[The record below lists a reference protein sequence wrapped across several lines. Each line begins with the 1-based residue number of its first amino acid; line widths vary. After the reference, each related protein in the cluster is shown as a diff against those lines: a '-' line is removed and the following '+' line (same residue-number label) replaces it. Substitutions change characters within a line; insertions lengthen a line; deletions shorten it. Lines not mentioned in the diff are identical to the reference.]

1 MLEIHHELSNE
12 EEKQLIVFEIFSC
25 HLLRSLFVNYLIF
38 LPLIQVDVLID
49 YSLSLNFDF
58 FNTKK
63 NRFIMREEISH

>member
-1 MLEIHHELSNE
+1 MLEIHHELSNKE
-12 EEKQLIVFEIFSC
+12 EDKQRIVFEIYSC

-63 NRFIMREEISH
+63 KSIHNERRN

>member
-1 MLEIHHELSNE
+1 MLEIHHELSNKE
-12 EEKQLIVFEIFSC
+12 EEKQRIVFEIYSC

-63 NRFIMREEISH
+63 KSIHNERRN

>member
-1 MLEIHHELSNE
+1 MLEIHHELSNKE
-12 EEKQLIVFEIFSC
+12 EDKQRIVFEIYSC

-63 NRFIMREEISH
+63 KSIHKERRN

>member
-12 EEKQLIVFEIFSC
+12 EEKQVIGFEIYSY

-63 NRFIMREEISH
+63 KSIHKERRN

>member
-12 EEKQLIVFEIFSC
+12 EEKQVIGFEIYSY

-63 NRFIMREEISH
+63 KSIHNERRN